1 MRIGKNIPIFARGN
15 VYSSKRVTMPR
26 SCCPQKGAGNL
37 PDKICKVGTTRRIL
51 PVHLKAFLSDPK
63 VFLK

>member
-1 MRIGKNIPIFARGN
+1 MRIGKNMPVFARGN

-26 SCCPQKGAGNL
+26 SCCPQRGAGN
-37 PDKICKVGTTRRIL
+37 PPAKICKVGTTRRIL